1 MATITQVQ
9 TPDGVIHNIGG
20 GGGTPITYNIGFG
33 SASSNTVPFVL
44 TGSNGTTDTVYF
56 KGAGD
61 ATLSVSGDT
70 LTITTTGGQSVTYTL
85 SGSGTAN
92 DYTITNT
99 PSSGTASSAT
109 IPAATQSAAGVM
121 TSSDKTKL
129 DGIQSGA
136 EVNVQADWSQSD
148 NTADDYIKNKP
159 TLATVATTGDY
170 DDLTNKP
177 NLATVATTGDYDDL
191 TNKPTIPT
199 VNDATLT
206 IQKNGTDVETFTANS
221 STNKTANITVPTQA
235 SDIGAQ
241 EELVSGT
248 NIKTINGTSILGSG
262 NITTPDDDTTYS
274 ISETDGT
281 LTLTGS
287 DSSTSSVG
295 VVTDVE
301 VNGTSVVTDGVAD
314 ITATGIPHVNLTQA
328 QYDALSDADKNNG
341 TIYFITDGQGTAEEI
356 IGTGALTTTAQ
367 TLIGAVNELND
378 NLTVTNSSYVP
389 TITGNTNL
397 AYNNVNFT
405 YTKMGRFLFIS
416 GRLQITNAGTG
427 SNYLTISL
435 PSGMTALNMGLG
447 SCGVCTTSSATYRAL
462 STRCT
467 GGTTFIVQVGAGAYS
482 LPDIGT
488 GYVMVSALVFL
499 TA

>member
-1 MATITQVQ
+1 MATLTTVT
-9 TPDGVIHNIGG
+9 TPDGVVHNLGG
-20 GGGTPITYNIGFG
+20 GGGNPITYNIGYG
-33 SASSNTVPFVL
+33 AQSGNTVPFVL

-56 KGAGD
+56 TGSGNV
-61 ATLSVSGDT
+61 TLSASGDT
-70 LTITTTGGQSVTYTL
+70 LTITSSGGQSVTYTL

-109 IPAATQSAAGVM
+109 IPSATQSAAGVM
-121 TSSDKTKL
+121 TSADKTKL

-136 EVNVQADWSQSD
+136 EANVQADWSQS
-148 NTADDYIKNKP
+148 NTSADDYIKNKP
-159 TLATVATTGDY
+159 SLATVATTGDY

-177 NLATVATTGDYDDL
+177 SLATVATTGDYDDL

-274 ISETDGT
+274 ISETDGVV
-281 LTLTGS
+281 TLTGS
-287 DSSTSSVG
+287 DSSTSSVNT
-295 VVTDVE
+295 VTDVE
-301 VNGTSVVTDGVAD
+301 VNGSSVVVDGVAS
-314 ITATGIPHVNLTQA
+314 ITGTGIPHVNLTQA

-356 IGTGALTTTAQ
+356 IGTGTLNTTAQ
-367 TLIGAVNELND
+367 TLIGAVNELAVDYIIEEGMSNPW
-378 NLTVTNSSYVP
+378 SYRKWSGGKVECW
-389 TITGNTNL
+389 TLLQSVSIT
-397 AYNNVNFT
+397 
-405 YTKMGRFLFIS
+405 S
-416 GRLQITNAGTG
+416 GYIK
-427 SNYLTISL
+427 ISL
-435 PSGMTALNMGLG
+435 PTVFTFQQDHPYAFITEWYGTDSNR
-447 SCGVCTTSSATYRAL
+447 GVHSYHFNYGGTQDSRTTIVFYVRTSSG
-462 STRCT
+462 ST
-467 GGTTFIVQVGAGAYS
+467 
-482 LPDIGT
+482 PT
-488 GYVMVSALVFL
+488 GYVALSIYL
-499 TA
+499 IGTWK